1 MSGPPRRVV
10 PRKRASDDA
19 NIKAPINQIRKNDQY
34 TPLERQVLQLK
45 AENPGMLL
53 LVEVGYKMKFF
64 EQDARIASQVL
75 NIACYTEKNLVT
87 AMVPVTRVYY
97 HIKRLIAQG
106 YKVGISR
113 QTETRA
119 LKAASGAMHKPFDRK
134 VTAVYTSSTWID
146 DMSGPDQ
153 SAEQIIC
160 AIIEPRPGSLA
171 LVAVDMPTSTITY
184 DNWEDGLTRDA
195 LRTRLAHL
203 APRELVFSPASIN
216 EVTRHHIQ
224 LYQMETAFLVRLESC
239 DKVCPLDAL
248 LQGDTLAWTL
258 SLIHI

>member
-87 AMVPVTRVYY
+87 AMV
-97 HIKRLIAQG
+97 
-106 YKVGISR
+106 
-113 QTETRA
+113 
-119 LKAASGAMHKPFDRK
+119 
-134 VTAVYTSSTWID
+134 
-146 DMSGPDQ
+146 
-153 SAEQIIC
+153 
-160 AIIEPRPGSLA
+160 
-171 LVAVDMPTSTITY
+171 
-184 DNWEDGLTRDA
+184 
-195 LRTRLAHL
+195 
-203 APRELVFSPASIN
+203 
-216 EVTRHHIQ
+216 
-224 LYQMETAFLVRLESC
+224 
-239 DKVCPLDAL
+239 
-248 LQGDTLAWTL
+248 L